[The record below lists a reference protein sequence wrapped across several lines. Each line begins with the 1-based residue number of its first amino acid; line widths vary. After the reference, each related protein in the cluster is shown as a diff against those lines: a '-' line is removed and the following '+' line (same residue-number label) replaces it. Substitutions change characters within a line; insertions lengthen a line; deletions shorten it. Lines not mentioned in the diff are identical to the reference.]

1 MKYCD
6 TILAISS
13 KTKGILYLLH
23 VYLNWLEISW
33 LYLLKYIINM
43 PAN

>member
-23 VYLNWLEISW
+23 VYLN
-33 LYLLKYIINM
+33 
-43 PAN
+43 